1 MTSQSFKHQDKF
13 LKDKPLLSYCDLFEN
28 HGITPET
35 IKNRD
40 ILEIF
45 VESKIYLDGELIS
58 DYICKLKSGIYF
70 YLSKEGN
77 VANYK
82 LRVYYTI
89 EQKPDLNLLINS
101 IKILCQKILREK
113 HGRIN
118 YSTQYSLSLEYSTR
132 NSLKSSS
139 FSSII
144 GRFFII
150 SLYS

>member
-1 MTSQSFKHQDKF
+1 MTIWIIFFFMTSQSFKHQDKF
-13 LKDKPLLSYCDLFEN
+13 LKDKPLLSYCDLFDN

-45 VESKIYLDGELIS
+45 VESKIYLDGELVS

-70 YLSKEGN
+70 YLSNEGN
-77 VANYK
+77 VANYR

-101 IKILCQKILREK
+101 IKKQVKN
-113 HGRIN
+113 GTIN
-118 YSTQYSLSLEYSTR
+118 VRTDKTEDKQ
-132 NSLKSSS
+132 
-139 FSSII
+139 
-144 GRFFII
+144 
-150 SLYS
+150 